1 MKVEVPPVKQTQ
13 PPATHSLKAAK
24 KAWQQ
29 PEITELHIRDT
40 KGGDFNAKDEGSFW
54 FITWGPHS

>member
-40 KGGDFNAKDEGSFW
+40 KGGQFQNDTEGSLWIFS
-54 FITWGPHS
+54 WGPHS